1 MQGYNNSK
9 MLTDNCTL
17 GKRDLHYACLSCNK
31 ERLKE
36 FKESQL
42 RTGGGREF
50 HKSIVWEKKE
60 NW

>member
-50 HKSIVWEKKE
+50 HKSIV
-60 NW
+60 